1 MFTKE
6 TYENKILSPPL
17 AKAVLQ
23 KKFLQDFG
31 ENRIESRL
39 SYFAQDVL
47 VDPKSIHNVLGGD
60 PRDLAFA
67 LHCVCGLPVSV
78 SNLMVWDAFSV
89 HDLRNDLFENLRA
102 YILAVGERCKQ
113 NSRVRL
119 TSTDVTISGGGQI
132 TRRMAAR
139 EIIS

>member
-1 MFTKE
+1 M
-6 TYENKILSPPL
+6 
-17 AKAVLQ
+17 
-23 KKFLQDFG
+23 
-31 ENRIESRL
+31 
-39 SYFAQDVL
+39 
-47 VDPKSIHNVLGGD
+47 DPKSIHNVLGGD